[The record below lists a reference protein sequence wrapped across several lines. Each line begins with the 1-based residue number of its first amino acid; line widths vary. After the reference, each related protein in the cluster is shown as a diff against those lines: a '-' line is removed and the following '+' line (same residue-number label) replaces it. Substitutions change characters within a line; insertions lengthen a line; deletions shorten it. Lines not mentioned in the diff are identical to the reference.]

1 MGRMVQGAVVGYAVV
16 TFFVVMELEVLYFV
30 LGTAMA
36 MYATNRA
43 LAPELPLLSLSRKD
57 VLGIIGVMSAIL
69 VAIYLIS
76 IKGHRVTGDWV
87 PGRRKTVLFV
97 NDSLAMG
104 GIETMIRDFALGL
117 DPQRYGTPWLS
128 FGPAASHGGIAAR
141 GHERHQPGQARWAR
155 HRTRVQAA
163 TSYPRRATVVHSH
176 NTPYGSTA
184 RSPARAWGRALVH
197 TGIRG

>member
-43 LAPELPLLSLSRKD
+43 LAPELPLLSLSRKE

-76 IKGHRVTGDWV
+76 IKGIV
-87 PGRRKTVLFV
+87 
-97 NDSLAMG
+97 
-104 GIETMIRDFALGL
+104 
-117 DPQRYGTPWLS
+117 
-128 FGPAASHGGIAAR
+128 
-141 GHERHQPGQARWAR
+141 
-155 HRTRVQAA
+155 
-163 TSYPRRATVVHSH
+163 
-176 NTPYGSTA
+176 
-184 RSPARAWGRALVH
+184 
-197 TGIRG
+197 